1 MSGAGP
7 SVTLRPAADGDRS
20 LMLQVYASVREPELE
35 ASGLPREQWGPF
47 VEHQFEAQSQ
57 AYAKYPDT
65 SFEVVL
71 VDGEPAGRLIV
82 ARWAE
87 ELRVVDIAL
96 LPRFRGRGV
105 GEKLM
110 RPLLAEADER
120 GVKASIHVERFN
132 PAQRLYT
139 RLGFRMVAE
148 TGVYL
153 LLERQPVAV
162 ANQAKNAS

>member
-1 MSGAGP
+1 MSNAGP
-7 SVTLRPAADGDRS
+7 SVTLRPAADGDRPF
-20 LMLQVYASVREPELE
+20 MLRVYASVREPELE
-35 ASGLPREQWGPF
+35 TAGMPPEQRGAF
-47 VEHQFEAQSQ
+47 IAQQFEAQSQ
-57 AYAKYPDT
+57 AYAAYRDT

-82 ARWAE
+82 ARWPE
-87 ELRVVDIAL
+87 ELRVADIAL
-96 LPRFRGRGV
+96 LPEYRGHGV

-110 RPLLAEADER
+110 RSLLEEADGR

-139 RLGFRMVAE
+139 RLGFRPVAE
-148 TGVYL
+148 AGSVYL
-153 LLERQPVAV
+153 LLERPPRT

>member
-1 MSGAGP
+1 MSEAGP
-7 SVTLRPAADGDRS
+7 SVTLRPAADEDRS
-20 LMLQVYASVREPELE
+20 FMLSVYASVREPELE

-47 VEHQFEAQSQ
+47 VEHQFQAQSQ
-57 AYAKYPDT
+57 AYASYRDT
-65 SFEVVL
+65 SFDVVL

-82 ARWAE
+82 ARWPA

-96 LPRFRGRGV
+96 LPQFRGRGA

-110 RPLLAEADER
+110 RSLLAEADER

-148 TGVYL
+148 NGVYL
-153 LLERQPVAV
+153 LLERPPVAA

>member
-1 MSGAGP
+1 M
-7 SVTLRPAADGDRS
+7 LR
-20 LMLQVYASVREPELE
+20 VYAGVREPELE

-47 VEHQFEAQSQ
+47 VEQQFEAQSQ
-57 AYAKYPDT
+57 AYADYRDT

-82 ARWAE
+82 ARWPE

-96 LPRFRGRGV
+96 LPQYRGRGV
-105 GEKLM
+105 GGELM
-110 RPLLAEADER
+110 RSLLEEADGR

-132 PAQRLYT
+132 PAQRLYI
-139 RLGFRMVAE
+139 RLGFRPVAE

-153 LLERQPVAV
+153 LLERPPRT

>member
-1 MSGAGP
+1 M
-7 SVTLRPAADGDRS
+7 LR
-20 LMLQVYASVREPELE
+20 VYASIREPEL
-35 ASGLPREQWGPF
+35 ADSGLPREQWSPF
-47 VEHQFEAQSQ
+47 IEHQFAAQSH
-57 AYAKYPDT
+57 AYAAYRDT

-82 ARWAE
+82 ARWPE

-96 LPRFRGRGV
+96 LPEFRGHGI
-105 GEKLM
+105 GESLM
-110 RPLLAEADER
+110 REVIEEAEER

-139 RLGFRMVAE
+139 RLGFRMVSE

-153 LLERQPVAV
+153 LLERPA
-162 ANQAKNAS
+162 AAAQAKNAS

>member
-1 MSGAGP
+1 
-7 SVTLRPAADGDRS
+7 
-20 LMLQVYASVREPELE
+20 MLSVYASVREPELE
-35 ASGLPREQWGPF
+35 ASGLPREQWAPF

-57 AYAKYPDT
+57 AYASYRDT
-65 SFEVVL
+65 TFDVVL

-82 ARWAE
+82 ARWPE

-96 LPRFRGRGV
+96 LPQFRGRGV
-105 GEKLM
+105 GEELM
-110 RPLLAEADER
+110 RSLLDEADQR

-132 PAQRLYT
+132 PAQHLYT

-153 LLERQPVAV
+153 LLERPPVAA

>member
-1 MSGAGP
+1 M
-7 SVTLRPAADGDRS
+7 LR
-20 LMLQVYASVREPELE
+20 VYAGVREPELE

-47 VEHQFEAQSQ
+47 VEQQFEAQSQ
-57 AYAKYPDT
+57 AYADYRDT

-82 ARWAE
+82 ARWPE

-96 LPRFRGRGV
+96 LPQYRGRGV
-105 GEKLM
+105 GGELM
-110 RPLLAEADER
+110 RSLLEEADGR

-132 PAQRLYT
+132 PAQRLYI
-139 RLGFRMVAE
+139 RLGFRPVAE

>member
-1 MSGAGP
+1 MSVTGP
-7 SVTLRPAADGDRS
+7 TVTLRPATIRDRS
-20 LMLQVYASVREPELE
+20 LMLRVYASVREPELE
-35 ASGLPREQWGPF
+35 RSGLPREQWGPF

-65 SFEVVL
+65 SFEMIL
-71 VDGEPAGRLIV
+71 VDDEPAGRLIV
-82 ARWAE
+82 ARWPE

-96 LPRFRGRGV
+96 LPEHRGRGV
-105 GEKLM
+105 AGELM
-110 RPLLAEADER
+110 RSLLTEADER

-139 RLGFRMVAE
+139 RLGFRPVAE

-153 LLERQPVAV
+153 LLERPPRQPAD
-162 ANQAKNAS
+162 

>member
-1 MSGAGP
+1 M
-7 SVTLRPAADGDRS
+7 LR
-20 LMLQVYASVREPELE
+20 VYASVREPELE

-47 VEHQFEAQSQ
+47 IEHQFEAQGQ
-57 AYAKYPDT
+57 AYAKYPNT

-82 ARWAE
+82 ARWPE

-96 LPRFRGRGV
+96 LPQYRGRGV
-105 GEKLM
+105 GEELM
-110 RPLLAEADER
+110 RSLLEEADER

-139 RLGFRMVAE
+139 RLGFRPVAE
-148 TGVYL
+148 AGSVYL
-153 LLERQPVAV
+153 LLERPPRT

>member
-7 SVTLRPAADGDRS
+7 SVTLRPAADEDRS
-20 LMLQVYASVREPELE
+20 FMLSVYASVREPELE

-57 AYAKYPDT
+57 AYANYRDT

-82 ARWAE
+82 ARWPE

-96 LPRFRGRGV
+96 LPEHRGRGV
-105 GEKLM
+105 GGELM
-110 RPLLAEADER
+110 RSLLAEADER

-139 RLGFRMVAE
+139 RLGFRPVAE

-153 LLERQPVAV
+153 LLERPAR
-162 ANQAKNAS
+162 ATPQAKKAS